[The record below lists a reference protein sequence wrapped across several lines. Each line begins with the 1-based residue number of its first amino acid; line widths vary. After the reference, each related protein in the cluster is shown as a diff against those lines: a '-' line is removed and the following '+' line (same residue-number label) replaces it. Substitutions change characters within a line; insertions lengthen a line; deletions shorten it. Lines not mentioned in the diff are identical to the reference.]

1 MTKDEFGQGTITT
14 EISEGVAVISLNRPE
29 VRNALNSQILRA
41 IPEVIAS
48 LEENPEVDVLVL
60 TGTDPAFC
68 AGLDLRE
75 LGDTGGN
82 IEPEAQSSMSK
93 GPFPERTK
101 PLIGAI
107 NGVAVTGGLELA
119 LACDFLIASDRA
131 QFADTHARVGVMPGW
146 GLSVLLPQAIGV
158 RRSREM
164 SLTGNYVG
172 AELAASWGLVNRVVP
187 HEDLIGTVLELAA
200 DIRSNNQQGVRQMLQ
215 TYESTT
221 SVTLEE
227 GWDVEIIKNN
237 KNFFCH
243 ETPRFRNI
251 QNCFPTVIHS
261 CYRFKKQKFI

>member
-93 GPFPERTK
+93 GPVLDPR
-101 PLIGAI
+101 
-107 NGVAVTGGLELA
+107 
-119 LACDFLIASDRA
+119 
-131 QFADTHARVGVMPGW
+131 
-146 GLSVLLPQAIGV
+146 LLP
-158 RRSREM
+158 
-164 SLTGNYVG
+164 L
-172 AELAASWGLVNRVVP
+172 
-187 HEDLIGTVLELAA
+187 H
-200 DIRSNNQQGVRQMLQ
+200 
-215 TYESTT
+215 
-221 SVTLEE
+221 
-227 GWDVEIIKNN
+227 
-237 KNFFCH
+237 
-243 ETPRFRNI
+243 
-251 QNCFPTVIHS
+251 
-261 CYRFKKQKFI
+261 

>member
-14 EISEGVAVISLNRPE
+14 EISEGVAIISLNRPE

-82 IEPEAQSSMSK
+82 IAPEAQSSMSK

-215 TYESTT
+215 TYELS
-221 SVTLEE
+221 L
-227 GWDVEIIKNN
+227 
-237 KNFFCH
+237 
-243 ETPRFRNI
+243 
-251 QNCFPTVIHS
+251 IH
-261 CYRFKKQKFI
+261 I

>member
-1 MTKDEFGQGTITT
+1 MTNDEFGQGTITT

-48 LEENPEVDVLVL
+48 LDENPEVDVLVL

-215 TYESTT
+215 TYERTT

-227 GWDVEIIKNN
+227 GWNVEAKMGREWLRVTNFRPEDVAE
-237 KNFFCH
+237 
-243 ETPRFRNI
+243 RRANI
-251 QNCFPTVIHS
+251 QNRGRSQSQI
-261 CYRFKKQKFI
+261 

>member
-215 TYESTT
+215 TYASTT

-227 GWDVEIIKNN
+227 GWDVEAKMGREWLRVT
-237 KNFFCH
+237 NFRP
-243 ETPRFRNI
+243 EDVAERRANI
-251 QNCFPTVIHS
+251 QNRGRS
-261 CYRFKKQKFI
+261 QSQS

>member
-1 MTKDEFGQGTITT
+1 MTNDEFGQGTITT

-215 TYESTT
+215 TYERTT

-227 GWDVEIIKNN
+227 GWDVEAKMGREWLRVT
-237 KNFFCH
+237 NFRP
-243 ETPRFRNI
+243 EDVAERRANI
-251 QNCFPTVIHS
+251 QNRGRSQSQI
-261 CYRFKKQKFI
+261 

>member
-227 GWDVEIIKNN
+227 GWDVEAKMGREWLRVT
-237 KNFFCH
+237 NFRP
-243 ETPRFRNI
+243 EDVAERRANI
-251 QNCFPTVIHS
+251 QNRGRSQTQS
-261 CYRFKKQKFI
+261 

>member
-215 TYESTT
+215 TYERTT

-227 GWDVEIIKNN
+227 GWNVEAKMGREWLRVTNFRPEDVAE
-237 KNFFCH
+237 
-243 ETPRFRNI
+243 RRANI
-251 QNCFPTVIHS
+251 QNRGRSQTQS
-261 CYRFKKQKFI
+261 

>member
-1 MTKDEFGQGTITT
+1 MTNDEFGQGTITT

-187 HEDLIGTVLELAA
+187 HEDLIGTVLKLAA

-215 TYESTT
+215 TYKRTT

-227 GWDVEIIKNN
+227 GWNVEAKMGREWLRVTNFRPEDVAE
-237 KNFFCH
+237 
-243 ETPRFRNI
+243 RRANI
-251 QNCFPTVIHS
+251 QNRGRSQSQI
-261 CYRFKKQKFI
+261 

>member
-1 MTKDEFGQGTITT
+1 MTNDEFGQGTITT

-227 GWDVEIIKNN
+227 GWDVEAKMGREWLRVT
-237 KNFFCH
+237 NFRP
-243 ETPRFRNI
+243 EDVAERRANI
-251 QNCFPTVIHS
+251 QNRGRS
-261 CYRFKKQKFI
+261 QSQS

>member
-41 IPEVIAS
+41 IPELIAS

-221 SVTLEE
+221 RVTLEE
-227 GWDVEIIKNN
+227 GWDVEAKMGREWLRVT
-237 KNFFCH
+237 NFRP
-243 ETPRFRNI
+243 EDVAERRANI
-251 QNCFPTVIHS
+251 QNRGRS
-261 CYRFKKQKFI
+261 QSQS

>member
-227 GWDVEIIKNN
+227 GWDVEAKMGREWRRVT
-237 KNFFCH
+237 NFRP
-243 ETPRFRNI
+243 EDVAERRANI
-251 QNCFPTVIHS
+251 QNRGRS
-261 CYRFKKQKFI
+261 QSQS

>member
-29 VRNALNSQILRA
+29 VRNALNSKILRA

-227 GWDVEIIKNN
+227 GWDVEAKMGREWLRVT
-237 KNFFCH
+237 NFRP
-243 ETPRFRNI
+243 EDVAERRANI
-251 QNCFPTVIHS
+251 QNRGRS
-261 CYRFKKQKFI
+261 QSQS

>member
-1 MTKDEFGQGTITT
+1 MTNDEFGQGTITT

-82 IEPEAQSSMSK
+82 IEPEAQGSMSK

-215 TYESTT
+215 TYERTT

-227 GWDVEIIKNN
+227 GWNVEAKMGREWLRVTNFRPEDVAE
-237 KNFFCH
+237 
-243 ETPRFRNI
+243 RRANI
-251 QNCFPTVIHS
+251 QNRGRSQSQI
-261 CYRFKKQKFI
+261 

>member
-1 MTKDEFGQGTITT
+1 MTNDEFGQGTITT

-187 HEDLIGTVLELAA
+187 HEDLIRTVLELAA

-215 TYESTT
+215 TYERTT

-227 GWDVEIIKNN
+227 GWDVEAKMGREWLRVT
-237 KNFFCH
+237 NFRP
-243 ETPRFRNI
+243 EDVAERRANI
-251 QNCFPTVIHS
+251 QNRGRS
-261 CYRFKKQKFI
+261 QSQS

>member
-1 MTKDEFGQGTITT
+1 MTNDEFGQGTITT

-215 TYESTT
+215 TYERTT

-227 GWDVEIIKNN
+227 GWDVEAKMGREWLSVT
-237 KNFFCH
+237 NFRP
-243 ETPRFRNI
+243 EDVAERRANI
-251 QNCFPTVIHS
+251 QNRGRSQTQS
-261 CYRFKKQKFI
+261 

>member
-1 MTKDEFGQGTITT
+1 MTNDEFGQGTITT

-60 TGTDPAFC
+60 TGTVPAFC

-227 GWDVEIIKNN
+227 GWDVEAKMGREWLRVT
-237 KNFFCH
+237 NFRP
-243 ETPRFRNI
+243 EDVAERRANI
-251 QNCFPTVIHS
+251 QNRGRS
-261 CYRFKKQKFI
+261 QSQS

>member
-1 MTKDEFGQGTITT
+1 MTNDEFGQGTITT

-60 TGTDPAFC
+60 TGTEPAFC

-227 GWDVEIIKNN
+227 GWDVEAKMGREWLRVT
-237 KNFFCH
+237 NFRP
-243 ETPRFRNI
+243 EDVAERRANI
-251 QNCFPTVIHS
+251 QNRGRS
-261 CYRFKKQKFI
+261 QSQS

>member
-14 EISEGVAVISLNRPE
+14 EISEGVAIISLNRPE

-227 GWDVEIIKNN
+227 GWDVEAKMGREWLRVT
-237 KNFFCH
+237 NFRP
-243 ETPRFRNI
+243 EDVAERRANI
-251 QNCFPTVIHS
+251 QNRGRS
-261 CYRFKKQKFI
+261 QSQS

>member
-200 DIRSNNQQGVRQMLQ
+200 DFRSNNQQGVRQMLQ

-227 GWDVEIIKNN
+227 GWDVEAKMGREWLRVT
-237 KNFFCH
+237 NFRP
-243 ETPRFRNI
+243 EDVAERRANI
-251 QNCFPTVIHS
+251 QNRGRS
-261 CYRFKKQKFI
+261 QSQG

>member
-215 TYESTT
+215 TYENTT

-227 GWDVEIIKNN
+227 GWDVEAKMGREWLRVT
-237 KNFFCH
+237 NFRP
-243 ETPRFRNI
+243 EDVAERRANI
-251 QNCFPTVIHS
+251 QNRGRS
-261 CYRFKKQKFI
+261 QSQS

>member
-1 MTKDEFGQGTITT
+1 MTNDEFGQGTITT

-215 TYESTT
+215 TYERTT

-227 GWDVEIIKNN
+227 GWDIEAKMGREWLRVT
-237 KNFFCH
+237 NFRP
-243 ETPRFRNI
+243 EDVAERRANI
-251 QNCFPTVIHS
+251 QNRGRSQSQI
-261 CYRFKKQKFI
+261 

>member
-215 TYESTT
+215 TYERTT

-227 GWDVEIIKNN
+227 GWDVEAKMGREWLRVT
-237 KNFFCH
+237 NFRP
-243 ETPRFRNI
+243 EDVAERRANI
-251 QNCFPTVIHS
+251 QNRGRSQSQI
-261 CYRFKKQKFI
+261 

>member
-1 MTKDEFGQGTITT
+1 MTNDEFGQGTITT

-215 TYESTT
+215 TYERTT

-227 GWDVEIIKNN
+227 GWDVEAKMGREWLRVT
-237 KNFFCH
+237 NFRP
-243 ETPRFRNI
+243 EDVAERRANI
-251 QNCFPTVIHS
+251 QNRGRS
-261 CYRFKKQKFI
+261 QSQS

>member
-29 VRNALNSQILRA
+29 VRNALNSKILRA

-172 AELAASWGLVNRVVP
+172 AELAASWGLVYRVVP

-200 DIRSNNQQGVRQMLQ
+200 DIRSHNQQGVRQMLQ

-227 GWDVEIIKNN
+227 GWDVEAKMGREWLRVT
-237 KNFFCH
+237 NFRP
-243 ETPRFRNI
+243 EDVAERRANI
-251 QNCFPTVIHS
+251 QNRGRS
-261 CYRFKKQKFI
+261 QSQS

>member
-48 LEENPEVDVLVL
+48 LEGNPEVDVLVL

-215 TYESTT
+215 TYERTT
-221 SVTLEE
+221 SVTLVE
-227 GWDVEIIKNN
+227 GWDVEAKMGREWLRVT
-237 KNFFCH
+237 NFRP
-243 ETPRFRNI
+243 EDVAERRANI
-251 QNCFPTVIHS
+251 QNRGRS
-261 CYRFKKQKFI
+261 QSQS

>member
-227 GWDVEIIKNN
+227 GWNVEAKMGREWLRVTNFRPEDVAE
-237 KNFFCH
+237 
-243 ETPRFRNI
+243 RRANI
-251 QNCFPTVIHS
+251 QNRGRS
-261 CYRFKKQKFI
+261 QSQS

>member
-1 MTKDEFGQGTITT
+1 MTNDEFGQGTITT

-93 GPFPERTK
+93 GPFPARTK

-146 GLSVLLPQAIGV
+146 GLS
-158 RRSREM
+158 
-164 SLTGNYVG
+164 
-172 AELAASWGLVNRVVP
+172 
-187 HEDLIGTVLELAA
+187 LIH
-200 DIRSNNQQGVRQMLQ
+200 I
-215 TYESTT
+215 
-221 SVTLEE
+221 
-227 GWDVEIIKNN
+227 
-237 KNFFCH
+237 
-243 ETPRFRNI
+243 
-251 QNCFPTVIHS
+251 
-261 CYRFKKQKFI
+261 

>member
-93 GPFPERTK
+93 GPFTERTK

-215 TYESTT
+215 TYERTT

-227 GWDVEIIKNN
+227 GWNVEAKMGREWLRVTNFRPEDVAE
-237 KNFFCH
+237 
-243 ETPRFRNI
+243 RRANI
-251 QNCFPTVIHS
+251 QNRGRS
-261 CYRFKKQKFI
+261 QSQS